1 MKQLVQNVARRFGY
15 RISRISGAAPAAPAP
30 KHGFVDGVFGHKLY
44 QNVGDV
50 AIDFTGLSGFDVK
63 DIGGSLKDG
72 ELELLVR
79 EIRPGTTVVDIGA
92 NVGFM
97 TTLMAKLVG
106 PSGKVFA
113 FEPGPMSFTLLQAN
127 TLINGYKNVVL
138 EKKAVSSKTGM
149 ETLYICP
156 TGESDNQVS
165 AAGDMTFT
173 DEVREAVP
181 IETVRLDD
189 YFTGANDAK
198 IDFLKM
204 DIQGGEY
211 VALQGMQDLLR
222 RNHGIRV
229 MVEFAPYM
237 PLWKGVP
244 PQKFLELIR
253 SLGFEIHDLA
263 DHAPKPVTDTVLL
276 EKYAGAA
283 RRMTNLFLRRP

>member
-1 MKQLVQNVARRFGY
+1 VRQLVQNVARRLGY
-15 RISRISGAAPAAPAP
+15 KISRISSQANSP

-44 QNVGDV
+44 QNVADV
-50 AIDFTGLSGFDVK
+50 AIDFTGLSGYDVK
-63 DIGGSLKDG
+63 DIGGRLKDG

-106 PSGKVFA
+106 PSGKVIA

-127 TLINGYKNVVL
+127 TMINGYKNVVL

-165 AAGDMTFT
+165 AAGDMTFK

-189 YFTGANDAK
+189 YFPGDAK

-222 RNHGIRV
+222 RNGGIRV

-237 PLWKGVP
+237 PLWNGVS
-244 PQKFLELIR
+244 PQKFLDLIR
-253 SLGFEIHDLA
+253 SMGFEIHDLA
-263 DHAPKPVTDTVLL
+263 DHTPKPVTDGALL
-276 EKYAGAA
+276 ETYAGAA